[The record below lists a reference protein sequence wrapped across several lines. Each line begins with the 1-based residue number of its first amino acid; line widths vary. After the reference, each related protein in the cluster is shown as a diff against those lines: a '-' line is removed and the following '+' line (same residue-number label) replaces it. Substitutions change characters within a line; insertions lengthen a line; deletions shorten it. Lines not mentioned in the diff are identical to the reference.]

1 VEQNRVSLVNF
12 GLKLVGMRWK
22 LCVFGG
28 ENVIFALMNHVVSP
42 PLILAFLPLSLG
54 WFMPR
59 YPSSSSCS
67 CNDGACKI
75 VAFPFMVVSL
85 GGLGVPP
92 ICNCGQV
99 AVLRTNKIANNGC
112 KKFWG
117 CPNYK
122 VRFMEFVFSFKVY
135 PTTRLCFVVVALKNR
150 EEVKIWWGA
159 IIWNVA

>member
-1 VEQNRVSLVNF
+1 MEQNRVSLVNF

-75 VAFPFMVVSL
+75 VAFPLMVVSL
-85 GGLGVPP
+85 GGWVYHPFAIVDRLQCWERLKLQ
-92 ICNCGQV
+92 IMV
-99 AVLRTNKIANNGC
+99 AKSFRDALTTRLDSWNL
-112 KKFWG
+112 F
-117 CPNYK
+117 
-122 VRFMEFVFSFKVY
+122 FSFKVY
-135 PTTRLCFVVVALKNR
+135 PDYKVMFCCCCF
-150 EEVKIWWGA
+150 EE
-159 IIWNVA
+159 